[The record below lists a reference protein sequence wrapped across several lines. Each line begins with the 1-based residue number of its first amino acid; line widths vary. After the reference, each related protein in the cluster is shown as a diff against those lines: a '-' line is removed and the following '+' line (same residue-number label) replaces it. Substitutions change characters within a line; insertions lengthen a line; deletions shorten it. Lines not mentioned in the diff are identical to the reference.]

1 MPAELRSRSLKTT
14 RWNVRHLALVP
25 CVAVTVG
32 APEGDLLPSQWA
44 ASELVSRSQRA
55 GSPDRA
61 QQKLSPPTVFPATI
75 TPCCPAW
82 RSRVDS
88 YKKNRSRRRPLTR
101 PATGSAPA
109 ATLFRSCCT
118 SNPVGNSRTSD
129 CTSDAGQ
136 GVKRAAYPSSG
147 PGAAGQGSPRVI
159 THPGHLAPL
168 LPGKLRI
175 HSRAT
180 KLGIH
185 A

>member
-1 MPAELRSRSLKTT
+1 VPAELRSRSLKTT

-25 CVAVTVG
+25 RVAVTVG

-55 GSPDRA
+55 GSHDRA

-75 TPCCPAW
+75 TLCCPAW

-136 GVKRAAYPSSG
+136 GVNGPHTPPAGPAPQDRAALGSLRT
-147 PGAAGQGSPRVI
+147 PGTS
-159 THPGHLAPL
+159 
-168 LPGKLRI
+168 LRY
-175 HSRAT
+175 SRANCEFT
-180 KLGIH
+180 PEPPS
-185 A
+185 